1 MTSALER
8 AIRAGAAA
16 RPVTERC
23 DLCGAA
29 LAEDHRHLLDT
40 DRGEVLCSCPAC
52 SVLFDRP
59 AASNGHYRRIP
70 RRRVRLPAIDTAP
83 LGVPV
88 GLAFFVPRS
97 DGAVVAHYPSPLGT
111 TDWEIDAA
119 SWTAVCDRHPVLD
132 SLEPEVQALLVDTAW
147 GAHEHW
153 LAPLD
158 DCFRLVAIVR
168 REWTGLSGGGTVW
181 PAVARFFGALTERRD

>member
-8 AIRAGAAA
+8 AIRTGAAT
-16 RPVTERC
+16 RPVAERC

-29 LAEDHRHLLDT
+29 LADDHRHLLDT
-40 DRGEVLCSCPAC
+40 DRGDVLCSCPAC

-70 RRRVRLPAIDTAP
+70 RRRVRLDPIDTAS

-88 GLAFFVPRS
+88 GLAFFVPRP

-111 TDWEIDAA
+111 TDWEVDRA
-119 SWTAVCDRHPVLD
+119 SWAGLCADHPVLG
-132 SLEPEVQALLVDTAW
+132 SLEPDVQALLVDTAW

-168 REWTGLSGGGTVW
+168 GEWKGLSGGGTVW
-181 PAVARFFGALTERRD
+181 PAVARFFDAMTERRD